1 MNKSHDINQNSQLT
15 LQGVGEHFSPPLEPV
30 PNRFREGRGA
40 AAFIGIF
47 GRRNSGKSSLI
58 NLLTGQDIAIVSDK
72 PGTTTDPVSKSV
84 EIFGIGPVV
93 LIDTAGIDDA
103 GELGEKRVKK
113 SKEAIKKVDC
123 AILVIAENTF
133 DNFEIDLIKLFDE
146 YAVTYLIVHNKSD
159 ISSLNKDTIA
169 EIRKYSSSEIID
181 FNTVNDEKKEELISL
196 IKSTIPTTTYQK
208 PSLLGDLVQPKDVVL
223 LITPIDSEAPDG
235 RMILPQNM
243 AIRDV
248 LDNNCITVVVKETE
262 LEDFFKLGIK
272 PALAITDSQAF
283 NYVSKI
289 VPMDVPLTSFSIVF
303 ARLKGDFEKYL
314 EGTPHISQLKDS
326 DRVLILESC
335 THQVSC
341 DDIGR
346 LKIPKLL
353 QKFTG
358 KKLEFEFVSGLAP
371 LNPPKEGLPVRSTA
385 FDVNYKLVIQCGG
398 CMVTRK
404 QLLNRL
410 KPFVEAGIPVT
421 NYGMTLAFVNGIF
434 ERATSPFLSI

>member
-15 LQGVGEHFSPPLEPV
+15 LQGVGEHFSPPSEPV

-103 GELGEKRVKK
+103 GELGEKRIKK

-133 DNFEIDLIKLFDE
+133 DNFELDLIKLFDE
-146 YAVTYLIVHNKSD
+146 YAVPYLIVHNKSD
-159 ISSLNKDTIA
+159 ISPLTTETIA
-169 EIRKYSSSEIID
+169 EIKNNSSSEILD
-181 FNTVNDEKKEELISL
+181 FSTQNDEKKELLISL
-196 IKSTIPTTTYQK
+196 LKNTIPTTNYQK
-208 PSLLGDLVQPKDVVL
+208 PSLLAGLVQPKDVVL

-289 VPMDVPLTSFSIVF
+289 VPTDVPLTSFSIVF

-314 EGTPHISQLKDS
+314 EGTPHISQLKDG

-346 LKIPKLL
+346 VKIPKLL
-353 QKFTG
+353 QKFNG
-358 KKLEFEFVSGLAP
+358 KKLEFSVVSGLSEVTERA
-371 LNPPKEGLPVRSTA
+371 ES
-385 FDVNYKLVIQCGG
+385 FSLVIQCGG

-410 KPFVEAGIPVT
+410 KPFTEAGIPVT

-434 ERATSPFLSI
+434 ERATAPFLSI

>member
-1 MNKSHDINQNSQLT
+1 MNELHDINKNSQLP
-15 LQGVGEHFSPPLEPV
+15 LQGVGGHFAPPSG
-30 PNRFREGRGA
+30 GRG
-40 AAFIGIF
+40 AFIGIF

-58 NLLTGQDIAIVSDK
+58 NQLTGQDIAIVSDK

-84 EIFGIGPVV
+84 EIFGIGPVI

-103 GELGEKRVKK
+103 GELGEKRIKK
-113 SKEAIKKVDC
+113 SLEVIKKVDC
-123 AILVIAENTF
+123 AILLISENLFTDF
-133 DNFEIDLIKLFDE
+133 EQNLINQFNEFEIP
-146 YAVTYLIVHNKSD
+146 YLIVHNKSD

-169 EIRKYSSSEIID
+169 EIRKYSSSVILD
-181 FNTVNDEKKEELISL
+181 FSTVNDEKKEELISL
-196 IKSTIPTTTYQK
+196 IKETIPTTSYQK
-208 PSLLGDLVQPKDVVL
+208 PSLLGDLVKPKDVVL

-248 LDNNCITVVVKETE
+248 LDNDCITVVVKETE
-262 LEDFFKLGIK
+262 LLDFLKLGIR
-272 PALAITDSQAF
+272 PVLAVTDSQAF
-283 NYVSKI
+283 EYVSKHI
-289 VPMDVPLTSFSIVF
+289 PEDIPLTSFSIVF

-314 EGTPHISQLKDS
+314 KGTPHISQLKDG

-346 LKIPKLL
+346 IKIPKLL
-353 QKFTG
+353 QQFTG
-358 KKLEFEFVSGLAP
+358 KQLNFDFVSGLSE
-371 LNPPKEGLPVRSTA
+371 LTNQVE
-385 FDVNYKLVIQCGG
+385 NYSLVIQCGG

-410 KPFVEAGIPVT
+410 KPYIESGIPVT
-421 NYGMTLAFVNGIF
+421 NYGMTLAYVNGIF
-434 ERATSPFLSI
+434 ERATASFLSI